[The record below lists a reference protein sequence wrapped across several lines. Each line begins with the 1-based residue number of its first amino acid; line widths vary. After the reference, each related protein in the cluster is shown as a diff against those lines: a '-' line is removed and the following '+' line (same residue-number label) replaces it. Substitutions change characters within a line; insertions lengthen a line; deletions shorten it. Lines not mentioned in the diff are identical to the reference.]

1 MLTDQQVVSDFQV
14 ASSMKIKTKYSP
26 EIISIRLVT
35 NFFND
40 QALLQLVSFRSSVL
54 MDIRDIDLVMLEPF
68 YRSKILH

>member
-14 ASSMKIKTKYSP
+14 ASSMKIKIKYSP

-35 NFFND
+35 NFFNG
-40 QALLQLVSFRSSVL
+40 QAVLQLVSFRSSVL
-54 MDIRDIDLVMLEPF
+54 MDIRDIDLRMLEPF